1 MAPGTT
7 PVSRRHRAL
16 FTAGEVPGAFIGS
29 CRKIMEKGGP
39 HQVKRMMA
47 ILGCLFPII
56 GAVCIFF
63 PEHVTKGLPYLLGG
77 AMAVDGAAHI
87 AIYIQSKP
95 LSDDRSDQLA
105 RGLVLLIM
113 GCAFMLQGARS
124 LGAVGITWSIIGIR
138 KASKSLSEMIRRIR
152 HKEHF
157 LSSLL
162 LFLARI
168 TLALLLLFDP
178 FEKVSA
184 HIMILGME
192 LIAVSIRFTI
202 HGPVGADDEM
212 DRI

>member
-1 MAPGTT
+1 M
-7 PVSRRHRAL
+7 
-16 FTAGEVPGAFIGS
+16 
-29 CRKIMEKGGP
+29 
-39 HQVKRMMA
+39 KRMMA

-63 PEHVTKGLPYLLGG
+63 PEYVTKGLPYLLGG

-124 LGAVGITWSIIGIR
+124 LGAIGITWSIIGIR